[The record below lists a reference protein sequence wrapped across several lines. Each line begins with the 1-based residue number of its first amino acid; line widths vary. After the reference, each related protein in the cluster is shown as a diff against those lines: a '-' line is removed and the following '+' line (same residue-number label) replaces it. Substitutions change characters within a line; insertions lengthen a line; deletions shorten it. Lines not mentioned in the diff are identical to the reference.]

1 MLSPLSRGEAKIPD
15 ARDSAQA
22 SAIVWRVA
30 GGDFAFVPVLLG
42 AVAREQLPPWRAS
55 DTDCC
60 RGGGVCQE
68 GAKIPCRGPEL
79 GLPSSATY
87 TVPKVMQRERIIETI
102 RSHADELPR
111 FDVQSLLL
119 FGSVARDEAHEQSDV
134 DLLVSFRGA
143 ATFGHYMGLKLFL
156 EDLLGR
162 RVDLV
167 TKRALRHELRER
179 VEREAIHVA

>member
-1 MLSPLSRGEAKIPD
+1 MLGKENDFSSLLRYGLLSSRRGVSRGGED
-15 ARDSAQA
+15 T
-22 SAIVWRVA
+22 
-30 GGDFAFVPVLLG
+30 VPWPV
-42 AVAREQLPPWRAS
+42 
-55 DTDCC
+55 
-60 RGGGVCQE
+60 
-68 GAKIPCRGPEL
+68 L

-87 TVPKVMQRERIIETI
+87 TVPKAMQRERIIETI

-111 FDVQSLLL
+111 FDVQTLSL

>member
-1 MLSPLSRGEAKIPD
+1 MNAVLLHEPRRLVLEVIGDSVNVGRVVGNHPD
-15 ARDSAQA
+15 ADEIEKVAFRVGIALSSKLLPQGLGRFGARADGVNCYAQ
-22 SAIVWRVA
+22 S
-30 GGDFAFVPVLLG
+30 P
-42 AVAREQLPPWRAS
+42 QLR
-55 DTDCC
+55 
-60 RGGGVCQE
+60 
-68 GAKIPCRGPEL
+68 L
-79 GLPSSATY
+79 
-87 TVPKVMQRERIIETI
+87 
-102 RSHADELPR
+102 DELPR

-156 EDLLGR
+156 EDLFGR

-167 TKRALRHELRER
+167 TKRALRRELRER

>member
-1 MLSPLSRGEAKIPD
+1 M
-15 ARDSAQA
+15 
-22 SAIVWRVA
+22 
-30 GGDFAFVPVLLG
+30 
-42 AVAREQLPPWRAS
+42 
-55 DTDCC
+55 
-60 RGGGVCQE
+60 CQK
-68 GAKIPCRGPEL
+68 GTKIPCRGPVL

-87 TVPKVMQRERIIETI
+87 TVPKAMQRERIIETI

-111 FDVQSLLL
+111 FDVQSLSL